1 MLLTILLF
9 QLLLSGSVFFFFIKV
24 FLEESA
30 FPKYMLVFF
39 KLFLKFCLTF
49 DFSSKTFFYFR
60 SDLKSTIKWIIIH
73 LTVVIIFIV
82 KINAKSIYLSFQIL

>member
-1 MLLTILLF
+1 MNAFDNITISATF
-9 QLLLSGSVFFFFIKV
+9 EWKCFFFFFFIKV

-49 DFSSKTFFYFR
+49 DFSSKTFF
-60 SDLKSTIKWIIIH
+60 LC
-73 LTVVIIFIV
+73 
-82 KINAKSIYLSFQIL
+82 